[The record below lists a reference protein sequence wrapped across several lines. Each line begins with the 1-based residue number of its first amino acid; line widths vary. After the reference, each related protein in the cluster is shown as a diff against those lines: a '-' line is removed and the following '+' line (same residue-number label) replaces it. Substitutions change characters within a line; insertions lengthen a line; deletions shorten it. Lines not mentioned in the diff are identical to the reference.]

1 MLAIWCLNFIKKHS
15 VILSTELLWAARTYF
30 VIMLT
35 PIAHHDKSKAK
46 ERILKLKQNKKKR
59 NHSCLHIVR
68 VQNGSGKYCP
78 IVASWF
84 RKINCHEVMNYLN
97 F

>member
-1 MLAIWCLNFIKKHS
+1 MSEFHKKHS

-59 NHSCLHIVR
+59 NHRCLHIVPTWIFLTMVNER
-68 VQNGSGKYCP
+68 
-78 IVASWF
+78 I
-84 RKINCHEVMNYLN
+84 
-97 F
+97 